1 MRYHLPLHIAAT
13 RLDGVI
19 RLYARM
25 VQGSCHIRFEEG
37 NCVINQAMEQAIA
50 STVNDRAK

>member
-1 MRYHLPLHIAAT
+1 MRYHLPLHKVT

-19 RLYARM
+19 RLYTRM
-25 VQGSCHIRFEEG
+25 VQGSCHIRFEKG
-37 NCVINQAMEQAIA
+37 NYVINQAMEQAIA